1 MNSVEE
7 GYKTNFLR
15 NISTTLK
22 GNEKISTSVLIIK
35 QKMGKRN
42 LVKSNWIKMHIKTIN
57 KQRKIY

>member
-42 LVKSNWIKMHIKTIN
+42 LVKSNWIKMHIK
-57 KQRKIY
+57 R